1 MKNKIYF
8 SIYPISLVFF
18 LQSCHH
24 SIELDTIRETSNI
37 LNCRLIFGKDINS
50 IKLENA
56 FWLQTGQIDTTDE
69 HAPINSSIIKINKK
83 EFILTLINTSTVN
96 NQITEEYSGQGY
108 RLILT
113 YAKLE
118 DDKSDYKGVLH
129 IENGNQ
135 KADYNVEGTSY
146 NL

>member
-1 MKNKIYF
+1 MKNIIYIF
-8 SIYPISLVFF
+8 IYAVSMVLV
-18 LQSCHH
+18 LSSCHH

-56 FWLQTGQIDTTDE
+56 VWLQTGQIDTTDE
-69 HAPINSSIIKINKK
+69 HAPIKSSIIVVNKK
-83 EFILTLINTSTVN
+83 EFILTLIQASDVN
-96 NQITEEYSGQGY
+96 NQITEEYAGQGY
-108 RLILT
+108 RLTLT
-113 YAKLE
+113 YSKME
-118 DDKSDYKGVLH
+118 DDQSGYKGILH

-135 KADYNVEGTSY
+135 ETDYHVEGMSC